1 MITHLHIENYALIEH
16 LDIEL
21 GEGFSVITGETGAG
35 KSILLG
41 ALGLLLG
48 KRADSKAIK
57 DGAAKCIIEAD
68 FILTQHHLYDFFEEQ
83 ELDFDGTNITVRR
96 ELSASGK
103 SRAFVNDT
111 PVSLN
116 MLEQLGSSLID
127 IHSQHQNLLLN
138 RQNYQ
143 LSVLDTVAGNASLL
157 QQYAASYEQWQQAKA
172 QLAETQKELEA
183 QRANQDY
190 LQFQYDKLAQAK
202 LQEGEQEELEQEQ
215 QTLEHAEDIKSA
227 LYQALDALSDD
238 ERGIVQS
245 LRQTQRQLDQLG
257 GIYNPANDYVQ
268 RIDSCYIELKDIA
281 AELEDSVNGIEYDPA
296 RLQWVSDRLSTIY
309 ALQQQYH
316 LSSVGELLQLQ
327 QQTQEKLAALEN
339 DDEILRQLQ
348 AAIAQHE
355 SQLHTLGEELTKQR
369 KAAAERLEAEMVQ
382 RLQPLG
388 MPKVRFQAEMQR
400 TKTYEKQGCDSVQFL
415 FSANQGLALQPISQI
430 ASGGE
435 IARVMLSIKALLSQQ
450 TMMPTIVFDEID
462 TGVSGTIAEAMAHT
476 MREMSASQGHQV
488 ISITHLPQ
496 IAALGA
502 HHYKVYKDEGP
513 QGTVSH
519 ITPLSPDERVQE
531 IAHMLSGATL
541 TQAAVDNARE
551 LLSLNNV

>member
-16 LDIEL
+16 LDIDL
-21 GEGFSVITGETGAG
+21 DEGFSVITGETGAG

-57 DGAAKCIIEAD
+57 DGAKKCIIEAD
-68 FILTQHHLYDFFEEQ
+68 FTLNEHHLHDFFEEQ

-96 ELSASGK
+96 ELTASGK

-116 MLEQLGSSLID
+116 VLEQLGACLID

-143 LSVLDTVAGNASLL
+143 LSVLDTVAGNAPLL
-157 QQYAASYEQWQQAKA
+157 LQYAACYEQWQKAKT

-190 LQFQYDKLAQAK
+190 LQFQYDKLTQAK

-245 LRQTQRQLDQLG
+245 LRQTQRQLGQLS
-257 GIYNPANDYVQ
+257 GIYNPANDYAL

-281 AELEDSVNGIEYDPA
+281 AELEDAVNGIEYDPA
-296 RLQWVSDRLSTIY
+296 RLQWVSDRLSLIY
-309 ALQQQYH
+309 ELQQKYH
-316 LSSVGELLQLQ
+316 LNSVSELLQLQ

-348 AAIAQHE
+348 TAIAQHE
-355 SQLHTLGEELTKQR
+355 SQLQALSEELTTQR
-369 KAAAERLEAEMVQ
+369 KAAAERLEDEMVR

-388 MPKVRFQAEMQR
+388 MPKVRFQVEMQR

-415 FSANQGLALQPISQI
+415 FSANLGLSLQPISQI

-450 TMMPTIVFDEID
+450 TMMPTIIFDEID

-476 MREMSASQGHQV
+476 MRKMSASQGHQV

-541 TQAAVDNARE
+541 TQAAIDNAHE
-551 LLSLNNV
+551 LISQSK